1 MYQDYGQKDKER
13 YKREMQEYKEKLK
26 LVQPEEVGRPEPEPE
41 PSEVVT
47 GEVE

>member
-1 MYQDYGQKDKER
+1 MDKRTKRDTRER
-13 YKREMQEYKEKLK
+13 CRSTKEKLK